1 MGQIKLMVENFGR
14 YSLLIHSLFLKPEKF
29 SVYWKETL
37 REMVAIGIGSLG
49 IMIIISLFF
58 GMVTA
63 VQTAAQLIDSAL
75 IPRSVIG
82 TITRDST
89 ILELSPTIG
98 CLVLAGR
105 IGSNIASQIGT
116 MRVTEQIDA
125 LEIMGINSSGYLILP
140 KIIACVT
147 MIPLLVILS
156 MSLSIFG
163 GLVAGGLAGIVSRQE
178 YIDGITGGFQTR
190 YLVIGLIKSLIYGF
204 IISSIAAY
212 QGFYTSGGALD
223 VGKSSTKAVVFSSVA
238 ILLFDYVVAQL
249 FL

>member
-1 MGQIKLMVENFGR
+1 MILEQFGR
-14 YSLLIHSLFLKPEKF
+14 YCLLIGSLFLKPEKF
-29 SVYWKETL
+29 SVYQRETF

-49 IMIIISLFF
+49 IVIIISVFF

-63 VQTAAQLIDSAL
+63 VQTAAQLIDSPF
-75 IPRSVIG
+75 ISRSVIG
-82 TITRDST
+82 TITRDSS

-105 IGSNIASQIGT
+105 VGSNIASQIGT

-140 KIIACVT
+140 KIIACIT
-147 MIPLLVILS
+147 MIPLLVIIS
-156 MSLSIFG
+156 MALSILG
-163 GLVAGGLAGIVSRQE
+163 GLIAGGLAGIVSHQE
-178 YIDGITGGFQTR
+178 YILGINSGFKSW
-190 YLVIGLIKSLIYGF
+190 YLIVGLVKSVIYGF

-223 VGKSSTKAVVFSSVA
+223 VGKSSTKAVVYSSVA
-238 ILLFDYVVAQL
+238 ILLFDYIVAQL